1 MSTELKDKKYSN
13 PALGFLPE
21 NWVEIEAGWN
31 NQVALCSLRPGVADF
46 GEKYG
51 KSIGIYIDLSFIN
64 PDVSEVPASKIPFF
78 SIARGENMS
87 KFLLNEAGKTLTFTD
102 QAVVSPSC
110 NFSAKLYPL
119 LEMAATRLG
128 KLDFLKSALR
138 TGNFGLI
145 QFKAMIE
152 TSTQVDEKTGK
163 KKTYIDKKDGKE
175 KDSYVIGI
183 KEIMEFVTP
192 MNMPGMPMSTP
203 QAPAMQ
209 PMSNVPPMATMPQAP
224 QAPVNPGAPKEKTL
238 LANFL
243 KSQGKVSPMP
253 EADCRNTI
261 MNGFSMLISQGAD
274 LNSVSQALQGQRSDI
289 LVITNGLVTF

>member
-1 MSTELKDKKYSN
+1 MSTELKEKRYSN

-209 PMSNVPPMATMPQAP
+209 PMPNVPPMNTMPQAP
-224 QAPVNPGAPKEKTL
+224 VNTGSPKEKTL

-243 KSQGKVSPMP
+243 KSQSKASPLNELEGK
-253 EADCRNTI
+253 
-261 MNGFSMLISQGAD
+261 MLILSNLATLLSQGAD
-274 LNSVSQALQGQRSDI
+274 VNIITSALNGQRPDVCVISNG
-289 LVITNGLVTF
+289 VITF